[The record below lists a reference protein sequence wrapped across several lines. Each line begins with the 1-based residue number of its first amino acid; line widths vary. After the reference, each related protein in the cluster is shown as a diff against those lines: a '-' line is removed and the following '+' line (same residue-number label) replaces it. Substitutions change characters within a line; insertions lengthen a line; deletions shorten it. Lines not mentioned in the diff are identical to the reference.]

1 MEWRGGGKDYTCGAG
16 VEQGGVPCWM
26 RGGGGD
32 LINAGTVAEG
42 RENRL
47 EKHSFEIAFL
57 ALISSFQGCPHGFP
71 LSLFNILQL
80 PD

>member
-1 MEWRGGGKDYTCGAG
+1 MEGGGGERLYLWGWSRAG
-16 VEQGGVPCWM
+16 RCPLLDA
-26 RGGGGD
+26 GGGGD